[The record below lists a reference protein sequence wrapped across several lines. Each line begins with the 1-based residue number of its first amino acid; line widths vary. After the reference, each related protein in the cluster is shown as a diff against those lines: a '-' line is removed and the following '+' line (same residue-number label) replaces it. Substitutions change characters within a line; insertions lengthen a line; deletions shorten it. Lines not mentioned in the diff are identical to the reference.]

1 MSITRKPL
9 DGTGMVVMLVL
20 CIVLGLHQVALKGAA
35 PFIAPILQ
43 IALRSGISAILI
55 ALVILRRREGFSLRD
70 GTLRPGLL
78 LGVLFSLEF
87 FFVAQGLRD
96 TTAAHMSVF
105 LYTAPLFTA
114 LTLHRLLPAER
125 LQRHQWIGIV
135 LAFGGIV
142 AAFAGGFFATDV
154 NLRILRGDLLGILAG
169 AAWATTTVVV
179 RCSKM
184 AEAPATKTLLY
195 QLVTAFVLLL
205 GVALLTGQARATMV
219 PLAWGSVLF
228 QATVITFAAY
238 LAWFSLLRRY
248 NASQLSAFMFMSPLF
263 GVSFGV
269 LLLHETIDWSFGL
282 GTLLVLSGI
291 TLVGRA
297 RPQLHHRGGRS

>member
-1 MSITRKPL
+1 MSVTRRPL
-9 DGTGMVVMLVL
+9 DATGIAVMFVL

-35 PFIAPILQ
+35 PFIPPMLQ
-43 IALRSGISAILI
+43 IALRSGISALLI
-55 ALVILRRREGFSLRD
+55 ALVIIRRREGFSLRD
-70 GTLRPGLL
+70 GTLGPGLI

-114 LTLHRLLPAER
+114 LALHRLLPAER
-125 LQRHQWIGIV
+125 LQRHQWIGIL
-135 LAFGGIV
+135 LAFSGIV
-142 AAFAGGFFATDV
+142 TAFAGGFFSTDV
-154 NLRILRGDLLGILAG
+154 NLRIVRGDLLGILAG
-169 AAWATTTVVV
+169 AAWAATTVVV

-184 AEAPATKTLLY
+184 AEAPATKTILY
-195 QLVTAFVLLL
+195 QLVMAFVLLL
-205 GVALLTGQARATMV
+205 AVALFTGQARVIMV

-228 QATVITFAAY
+228 QAVVITFASY

-248 NASQLSAFMFMSPLF
+248 NASQLSAFMFLSPLF

-269 LLLHETIDWSFGL
+269 LLLHETIDYSFGL
-282 GTLLVLSGI
+282 GTLLVLMGI
-291 TLVGRA
+291 TLVGRE
-297 RPQLHHRGGRS
+297 RPPLRHRG

>member
-1 MSITRKPL
+1 MSVTRRPL
-9 DGTGMVVMLVL
+9 DATGIAVMFVL

-35 PFIAPILQ
+35 PFIPPMLQ
-43 IALRSGISAILI
+43 IALRSGISALLI
-55 ALVILRRREGFSLRD
+55 ALVIIRRREGFSLRD
-70 GTLRPGLL
+70 GTLGPGLI

-114 LTLHRLLPAER
+114 LALHRLLPAER
-125 LQRHQWIGIV
+125 LQRHQWIGIL
-135 LAFGGIV
+135 LAFSGIV
-142 AAFAGGFFATDV
+142 TAFAGGFFSTDV
-154 NLRILRGDLLGILAG
+154 NLRIVRGDLLGILAG
-169 AAWATTTVVV
+169 AAWAATTVVV

-195 QLVTAFVLLL
+195 QLVMAFVLLL
-205 GVALLTGQARATMV
+205 AVALFTGQARVIMV

-228 QATVITFAAY
+228 QAVVITFASY

-248 NASQLSAFMFMSPLF
+248 NASQLSAFMFLSPLF

-269 LLLHETIDWSFGL
+269 LLLHETIDYSFGL
-282 GTLLVLSGI
+282 GTLLVLMGI
-291 TLVGRA
+291 TLVGRE
-297 RPQLHHRGGRS
+297 RPPPRHRG

>member
-1 MSITRKPL
+1 MSVTRRPL
-9 DGTGMVVMLVL
+9 DATGIAVMFVL

-35 PFIAPILQ
+35 PFIPPMLQ
-43 IALRSGISAILI
+43 IALRSGISALLI
-55 ALVILRRREGFSLRD
+55 ALVIIRRREGFSLRD
-70 GTLRPGLL
+70 GTLGPGLI

-114 LTLHRLLPAER
+114 LALHRLLPAER
-125 LQRHQWIGIV
+125 LQRHQWIGIL
-135 LAFGGIV
+135 LAFSGIV
-142 AAFAGGFFATDV
+142 TAFAGGFFSTDV
-154 NLRILRGDLLGILAG
+154 NLRIVRGDLLGILAG
-169 AAWATTTVVV
+169 AAWAATTVVV

-195 QLVTAFVLLL
+195 QLVMAFVLLL
-205 GVALLTGQARATMV
+205 AVALFTGQARVIMV

-228 QATVITFAAY
+228 QAVVITFASY

-248 NASQLSAFMFMSPLF
+248 NASQLSAFMFLSPLF

-269 LLLHETIDWSFGL
+269 LLLHETIDYSFGL
-282 GTLLVLSGI
+282 GTLLVLMGI
-291 TLVGRA
+291 TLVGRE
-297 RPQLHHRGGRS
+297 RPPLRHRG

>member
-1 MSITRKPL
+1 MSVTRRPL
-9 DGTGMVVMLVL
+9 DATGIAVMFVL

-35 PFIAPILQ
+35 PFIPPMMQ
-43 IALRSGISAILI
+43 IALRSVISALLI
-55 ALVILRRREGFSLRD
+55 ALVIIRRREGFSLRD
-70 GTLRPGLL
+70 GTLGPGLI

-114 LTLHRLLPAER
+114 LALHRLLPAER
-125 LQRHQWIGIV
+125 LQRHQWIGIL
-135 LAFGGIV
+135 LAFSGIV
-142 AAFAGGFFATDV
+142 TAFAGGFFSTDV
-154 NLRILRGDLLGILAG
+154 NLRIVRGDLLGILAG
-169 AAWATTTVVV
+169 AAWAATTVVV

-195 QLVTAFVLLL
+195 QLVMAFVLLL
-205 GVALLTGQARATMV
+205 AVALFTGQARVIMV

-228 QATVITFAAY
+228 QAVVITFASY

-248 NASQLSAFMFMSPLF
+248 NASQLSAFMFLSPLF

-269 LLLHETIDWSFGL
+269 LLLHETIDYSFGL
-282 GTLLVLSGI
+282 GTLLVLMGI
-291 TLVGRA
+291 TLVGRE
-297 RPQLHHRGGRS
+297 RPPLRHRG